1 MSERAPILSVTDL
14 RKHYRLTE
22 GVVFSREVGRVRAV
36 DGISFDLYPGETL
49 GLVGETGCGKSTTA
63 KTVLRLLEPTGG
75 AVHFDGRDVTAFDG
89 DDLERFRRRAGMVF
103 QDPTSTLDP
112 RMSIGE
118 SVGEPLL
125 IHGVTDRS
133 RRRERVTTLLERVGL
148 SAEASDRYPHEL
160 SGGQKQRAALA
171 RALVLNPDL
180 LVADEPVNAL
190 DASVQAEFLALL
202 EDLKVEFDL
211 SVLFIS
217 HDLNVVREVA
227 DRTAVMYL
235 GEVVEKGPTDR
246 LFRDPSHPYTQALV
260 ASIPEPDPER
270 ARRSVGLDGEVPEPS
285 DPPDGC
291 RFHTRCPAVIQ
302 PEGMDLDQDEWRSI
316 VAFRRALKADG
327 VDVDELRARREETD
341 GTDDP
346 EGLRAAV
353 RAEFELPGALSDPT
367 AEAALD
373 EATDAVARGDVESGL
388 DRLEDAFS
396 SVCIEDRPDL
406 EAVDEDRRVAC
417 HLRE

>member
-1 MSERAPILSVTDL
+1 MTRPAPILSVSGL

-36 DGISFDLYPGETL
+36 DGISFDLYPGEML

-63 KTVLRLLEPTGG
+63 KTVLRLLEPTDGT
-75 AVHFDGRDVTAFDG
+75 VQFDGADVTAFDG
-89 DDLERFRRRAGMVF
+89 DDLERFRRRAQMVF

-125 IHGVTDRS
+125 IHGVTKRS
-133 RRRERVTTLLERVGL
+133 RRRERAETLLERVGL
-148 SAEASDRYPHEL
+148 SAEAYDRYPHEL

-190 DASVQAEFLALL
+190 DVSVQAEFLALL
-202 EDLKVEFDL
+202 EDLKAEFDL

-235 GEVVEKGPTDR
+235 GEIVEKGPTDR

-260 ASIPEPDPER
+260 ASIPEPDPDR
-270 ARRSVGLDGEVPEPS
+270 ARHSPTLTGDVPEPS
-285 DPPDGC
+285 DPPTGC
-291 RFHTRCPAVIQ
+291 RFHTRCPAIIQ
-302 PEGMDLDQDEWRSI
+302 PEGMDLQRDEWRSV
-316 VAFRRALKADG
+316 VAFRRALAADG
-327 VDVDELRARREETD
+327 FDLGELRARETD
-341 GTDDP
+341 EMDGPD
-346 EGLRAAV
+346 GIRAAI
-353 RAEFELPGALSDPT
+353 RAEFDLPETLSDPDAET
-367 AEAALD
+367 AVEEVTEAIAQD
-373 EATDAVARGDVESGL
+373 EVETGL
-388 DRLEDAFS
+388 DRLEAAFP

-406 EAVDEDRRVAC
+406 EDVDEHRRVAC

>member
-1 MSERAPILSVTDL
+1 MTGPAPILSVSEL

-63 KTVLRLLEPTGG
+63 KTVLRLLEPTDGT
-75 AVHFDGRDVTAFDG
+75 VQFDGADVTGFDG
-89 DDLERFRRRAGMVF
+89 GDLERFRRRAQMVF

-125 IHGVTDRS
+125 IHGVTKRS
-133 RRRERVTTLLERVGL
+133 RRRERAETLLERVGL
-148 SAEASDRYPHEL
+148 PAEAYDRYPHEL

-190 DASVQAEFLALL
+190 DVSVQAEFLALL
-202 EDLKVEFDL
+202 EDLKAEFDL

-235 GEVVEKGPTDR
+235 GEIVEKGPTDR
-246 LFRDPSHPYTQALV
+246 LFTDPSHPYTQALV
-260 ASIPEPDPER
+260 ASIPEPNPDR
-270 ARRSVGLDGEVPEPS
+270 ARHSPSLTGDVPEPS
-285 DPPDGC
+285 DPPTGC
-291 RFHTRCPAVIQ
+291 RFHTRCPAIIQ
-302 PEGMDLDQDEWRSI
+302 PEGVDLQQDEWRSI
-316 VAFRRALKADG
+316 VAFRRALAANGFDL
-327 VDVDELRARREETD
+327 DELRTRTGETD
-341 GTDDP
+341 GTDGIRLAIR
-346 EGLRAAV
+346 E
-353 RAEFELPGALSDPT
+353 EFDRPATLSDPD
-367 AEAALD
+367 ADGALE
-373 EATDAVARGDVESGL
+373 EATEAVAEGEVEAGL
-388 DRLEDAFS
+388 DRLEAAFP

-406 EAVDEDRRVAC
+406 ENVDGDRRVAC

>member
-1 MSERAPILSVTDL
+1 MTVPPPILSVTDL

-49 GLVGETGCGKSTTA
+49 GLVGETGCGKSTAA
-63 KTVLRLLEPTGG
+63 KTVLRLLDPTDGT
-75 AVHFDGRDVTAFDG
+75 VQFDGRDVTAFDG

-125 IHGVTDRS
+125 IHGVTDRD
-133 RRRERVTTLLERVGL
+133 RRRGRVETLLERVGL

-235 GEVVEKGPTDR
+235 GEIVEKGPTDR
-246 LFRDPSHPYTQALV
+246 LFRDPSHPYTQAL
-260 ASIPEPDPER
+260 
-270 ARRSVGLDGEVPEPS
+270 
-285 DPPDGC
+285 
-291 RFHTRCPAVIQ
+291 
-302 PEGMDLDQDEWRSI
+302 
-316 VAFRRALKADG
+316 
-327 VDVDELRARREETD
+327 
-341 GTDDP
+341 
-346 EGLRAAV
+346 
-353 RAEFELPGALSDPT
+353 
-367 AEAALD
+367 
-373 EATDAVARGDVESGL
+373 
-388 DRLEDAFS
+388 
-396 SVCIEDRPDL
+396 
-406 EAVDEDRRVAC
+406 
-417 HLRE
+417 